1 MLKIDLLPARSDN
14 YIFLGTD
21 TATGFRFAVDPADAE
36 PVLEALQDGKLDAI
50 LNTHH
55 HGDHVGGN
63 LALKAATGCTIV
75 GPAADR
81 DRIPGIDRAVA
92 DGETVALGASEALVM
107 DVPGH
112 TRGHI
117 AYYCAGSAAL
127 FCGDTMFALG
137 CGRLFEG
144 TPAQMWDAL
153 KRFRALPAE
162 TRVYCAH
169 EYTES
174 NLRFSDHLLPGDPV
188 LASYGAEI
196 RAKRAQGLPTVPALI
211 GQEAAASPF
220 LRADE
225 AGMAAKLGLAPETDA
240 IAVFAEIRGRKDRF

>member
-1 MLKIDLLPARSDN
+1 MLTIDLLPARSDN
-14 YIFLGTD
+14 YIFLGHD
-21 TATGFRFAVDPADAE
+21 PATGFRFVVDPADAD
-36 PVLEALQDGKLDAI
+36 PVLAALAGGRLDAI

-63 LALKAATGCTIV
+63 LTLKAATGCTII

-81 DRIPGIDRAVA
+81 DRIPGIDQAVA
-92 DGETVALGASEALVM
+92 EGDTVRLGSVSALVM

-117 AYYCAGSAAL
+117 AYYAAAAHAL

-144 TPAQMWDAL
+144 TAAQLWVAL
-153 KRFRALPAE
+153 ARFRTLPDA

-174 NLRFSDHLLPGDPV
+174 NLRFAEHLLPGDPA
-188 LASYGAEI
+188 LAAYGAEI
-196 RAKRAQGLPTVPALI
+196 RGKRAQGRPTVPALI
-211 GQEAAASPF
+211 GVERAANPF

-225 AGMAAKLGLAPETDA
+225 AGMAARLGLPASADA
-240 IAVFAEIRGRKDRF
+240 VTVFAEIRSRKDRF

>member
-1 MLKIDLLPARSDN
+1 MLDIALLPARSDN
-14 YIFLGTD
+14 YIFLGHDPVTS
-21 TATGFRFAVDPADAE
+21 FRFVVDPADAD
-36 PVLEALQDGKLDAI
+36 PVLDALAGQRLDAI

-63 LALKAATGCTIV
+63 LTLKAATGCTII

-81 DRIPGIDRAVA
+81 DRIPGLDRAVA
-92 DGETVALGASEALVM
+92 DGDRVMLGSVAAQVM

-117 AYYCAGSAAL
+117 AYYAAAAQAL

-144 TPAQMWDAL
+144 TPAQMWAAL
-153 KRFRALPAE
+153 TRFRALPAA

-174 NLRFSDHLLPGDPV
+174 NLRFAEHLLPGDPA
-188 LASYGAEI
+188 LTAYGAEI
-196 RAKRAQGLPTVPALI
+196 RGKRAEGLPTVPALI
-211 GQEAAASPF
+211 GAERAASPF

-225 AGMAAKLGLAPETDA
+225 AGMAARLGLPQDA
-240 IAVFAEIRGRKDRF
+240 DAVTVFAEIRSRKDRF

>member
-1 MLKIDLLPARSDN
+1 MLQINLLPARSDN
-14 YIFLGTD
+14 YVFLGLD
-21 TATGFRFAVDPADAE
+21 TATGFRFVVDPADAAL
-36 PVLEALQDGKLDAI
+36 VLGALQGGKLDAI

-55 HGDHVGGN
+55 HDDHVGGN
-63 LALKAATGCTIV
+63 LALKAATGCTII

-81 DRIPGIDRAVA
+81 ARIPGIDRAVA
-92 DGETVALGASEALVM
+92 EGETVALGASAAVVM

-117 AYYCAGSAAL
+117 AYYCAESAAL
-127 FCGDTMFALG
+127 FCGDTLFALG

-153 KRFRALPAE
+153 KRFRALPAD

-174 NLRFSDHLLPGDPV
+174 NLRFAEHLLPGDAA
-188 LASYGAEI
+188 LAAYGAEI
-196 RAKRAQGLPTVPALI
+196 RAKRAQGLPTVPPLM
-211 GQEAAASPF
+211 GQEARTNPF
-220 LRADE
+220 LRAD
-225 AGMAAKLGLAPETDA
+225 ATGMAARLGLAANAEPV
-240 IAVFAEIRGRKDRF
+240 AVFAEIRGRKDHF

>member
-1 MLKIDLLPARSDN
+1 MLEITLLPARSDN
-14 YIFLGTD
+14 YIFLAVD
-21 TATGFRFAVDPADAE
+21 SATGFRFVVDPADAE
-36 PVLEALQDGKLDAI
+36 PVLDALAGEKLDAI

-63 LALKAATGCTIV
+63 LELKAATGCTII

-92 DGETVALGASEALVM
+92 DGETVALGASTALVM

-117 AYYCAGSAAL
+117 AYYCAESAAL

-153 KRFRALPAE
+153 KRFRALPAD

-174 NLRFSDHLLPGDPV
+174 NLRFAEHLLPGDPA
-188 LASYGAEI
+188 LSAYGAEI

-211 GQEAAASPF
+211 GHEAAASPF

-225 AGMAAKLGLAPETDA
+225 AGMAAKLGLAANAEPVA
-240 IAVFAEIRGRKDRF
+240 IFAEIRGRKDRF

>member
-1 MLKIDLLPARSDN
+1 MLEIALLPARSDN
-14 YIFLGTD
+14 YIFLGHD
-21 TATGFRFAVDPADAE
+21 PATGFRFAVDPADAQ
-36 PVLEALQDGKLDAI
+36 PVLDALAGQKLDAI

-63 LALKAATGCTIV
+63 LALKDATGCTII

-92 DGETVALGASEALVM
+92 DGDTVMLGSVSALVM

-117 AYYCAGSAAL
+117 AYYAAAAQAL

-137 CGRLFEG
+137 CGGLFEG

-153 KRFRALPAE
+153 KRFRTLPAD

-174 NLRFSDHLLPGDPV
+174 NLRFAEHLLPDDPALV
-188 LASYGAEI
+188 AYGAEI
-196 RAKRAQGLPTVPALI
+196 RTKLAQGLPTVPALI

-225 AGMAAKLGLAPETDA
+225 AGMAAILGLAANAEPVV
-240 IAVFAEIRGRKDRF
+240 IFAEIRGRKDRF

>member
-1 MLKIDLLPARSDN
+1 MLEITLLPARSDN
-14 YIFLGTD
+14 YIFLGHD
-21 TATGFRFAVDPADAE
+21 PATGFRFVVDPADAE
-36 PVLEALQDGKLDAI
+36 PVLEALAGQRLDAI

-63 LALKAATGCTIV
+63 LALKDATGCTII

-92 DGETVALGASEALVM
+92 DGDTVMLGSLAAQVM

-117 AYYCAGSAAL
+117 AYYAAAAHAL

-144 TPAQMWDAL
+144 TAAQMWAAL
-153 KRFRALPAE
+153 TRFRALPDE

-174 NLRFSDHLLPGDPV
+174 NLRFAEHLLLGDPA
-188 LASYGAEI
+188 LAAYGAEI
-196 RAKRAQGLPTVPALI
+196 RAKRAERLPTVPALI
-211 GQEAAASPF
+211 GVERAASPF

-225 AGMAAKLGLAPETDA
+225 AGMAARLGLPPGSDA
-240 IAVFAEIRGRKDRF
+240 VTIFAEIRSRKDRF